1 MGKFKYKEKNG
12 ITSVMDGDTVIAQY
26 EVDRHWRD
34 INVSEK
40 DDAIYVRLYNR
51 MRGYL
56 DCKVELNN
64 DTIQKIPTK

>member
-1 MGKFKYKEKNG
+1 
-12 ITSVMDGDTVIAQY
+12 MDGDAVVAQY
-26 EVDRHWRD
+26 EVDKHWRD

-64 DTIQKIPTK
+64 DTIQKIPQ